1 MIDPR
6 AALDWEAVLAALL
19 ACVRTPMGAE
29 RARSMVLLPSAGA
42 VNEAYR
48 LVDELMAARMKGES
62 PPVNGVADVRP
73 EVGRAA
79 RGVVLEAWA
88 LISVGG
94 AIAGLVDVAEWLSRR
109 EGPALQAM
117 GSAIDV
123 PGGVGV
129 RLQAAFDRDGQLSD
143 AAWPKLA
150 SLRRQC
156 DSLRAAVQQAFD
168 AVLADEGWGDMLQER
183 YVTERDGR
191 LVVPVKMSHRK
202 GLGIVHGSS
211 HSGETAFVEPGHT
224 VELQNDLRAVRDAI
238 EAETFRILGELSGMV
253 ARVAVPLLA
262 GVELTGE
269 LDLAAAK
276 ADLGFQWDGNI
287 PRVGADGVVDLRRA
301 RHPVLALRPGA
312 SVVANDLRLDSVRRC
327 LVLTGPNAGGKTVAL
342 KTVGL
347 CAVLARLGI
356 PLPAA
361 ADSRLDF
368 FDPIVADIGDVQS
381 VAGDLSTFSGHVLRL
396 KEAIEIARAG
406 VLVLVD
412 EVAVGT
418 DPAQGAALA
427 AAVVEALVEANARV
441 VVTTH
446 YPELKAAA
454 DERIVVAGMEFAD
467 GRPTYRLVVGQ
478 ASGSQALVVAQ
489 RMGMPERVLARA
501 TSLLDERAAQVARL
515 LGKLEAEREDVRLLS
530 RQVEAQAAGLA
541 ARETELATREKKL
554 QDKIDGE
561 RQRLVEATRDRLA
574 RMEAELRDLVKS
586 LHAAPSLKAGNAG
599 LQVIRAARAG
609 LDEEQESSAPAYAA
623 KVGEKVWVTTVAQHG
638 VVAALHGK
646 EAEVQVRSMRL
657 RVPLSRLEAKRG
669 GGK

>member
-1 MIDPR
+1 MDPR

-19 ACVRTPMGAE
+19 ESVHTPMGAE
-29 RARSMVLLPSAGA
+29 RARNMVLLPSAGA

-48 LVDELMAARMKGES
+48 LVGELMAARMKGES

-94 AIAGLVDVAEWLSRR
+94 AISGLVDVAEWLSRR

-117 GSAIDV
+117 ASAMDV

-238 EAETFRILGELSGMV
+238 EAETLRILGELSGMV
-253 ARVAVPLLA
+253 SRVAVPLLA
-262 GVELTGE
+262 CVELTGE
-269 LDLAAAK
+269 LDLASAK
-276 ADLGFQWDGNI
+276 ADLGFRWDGNI
-287 PRVGADGVVDLRRA
+287 PRVGTEGVVDLRRA

-312 SVVANDLRLDSVRRC
+312 SVVANDLRLDSARRC

-356 PLPAA
+356 PLPAG
-361 ADSRLDF
+361 DQSRLDF

-396 KEAIEIARAG
+396 KEAIELARPG

-446 YPELKAAA
+446 YPELKATA
-454 DERIVVAGMEFAD
+454 DDRVVVAGMEFAD
-467 GRPTYRLVVGQ
+467 GKPTYRLVVGQ

-515 LGKLEAEREDVRLLS
+515 MGKLEAEREDVRLQS
-530 RQVEAQAAGLA
+530 RQIGAQWAALQ
-541 ARETELATREKKL
+541 AREGELAGREKKL
-554 QDKIDGE
+554 QAKLDGE
-561 RQRLVEATRDRLA
+561 RQRLVEATRDKLS

-599 LQVIRAARAG
+599 LQVLRAARAG
-609 LDEEQESSAPAYAA
+609 LDEEQEAAAPAYQPS
-623 KVGEKVWVTTVAQHG
+623 VGEKVWVTTVAQHG
-638 VVAALHGK
+638 TVTGLFGR

-657 RVPLSRLEAKRG
+657 RVPLSRIEAKRG
-669 GGK
+669 AAR